1 MPTIYICR
9 LCEVFIDSD
18 MQTGMVLSAT
28 GPFSLLNLP
37 KLLRFANLLQNN
49 ILAIGNKISI
59 QRDTS
64 ENKLVLVIL

>member
-1 MPTIYICR
+1 
-9 LCEVFIDSD
+9 
-18 MQTGMVLSAT
+18 MVLSAT